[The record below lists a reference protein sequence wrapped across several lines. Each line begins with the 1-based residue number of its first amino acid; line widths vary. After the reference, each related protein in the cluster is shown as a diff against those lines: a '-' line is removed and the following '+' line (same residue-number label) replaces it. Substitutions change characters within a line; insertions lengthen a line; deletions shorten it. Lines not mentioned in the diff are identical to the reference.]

1 MFNNVYL
8 THLFLSQAGFFFLQ
22 QISMLF
28 FSIVKYKKRLLRLK
42 IKKIA
47 QLATVGVNV
56 NCKRR
61 KNKLYGVLLFSASLD
76 AALVCGHDE
85 HSLS

>member
-8 THLFLSQAGFFFLQ
+8 THLFLSQAVFFLQ
-22 QISMLF
+22 QISMY
-28 FSIVKYKKRLLRLK
+28 SIVKYKKRLLRLK